1 MKDYPKSGDRTTRK
15 DSVATGDFEHEI
27 TLNGLFR
34 LDPVFDQLIAHP
46 SYLPYL
52 KEFMGEPQLVNTWSI
67 SKYEGRGA
75 THWHNG
81 AQPHEYV
88 VHNGEIRSKMVNVI
102 TMLTPNHPGDG
113 CFAVIPGSHKK
124 NFTLDYERW
133 GRSGLD
139 TPGAVEITGEPG
151 DVMVMTEALVHTGS
165 AKTTSRRRTTLQYN
179 HVHSRLAAGF
189 CMFDDPGG
197 TGLHNS
203 RHTWMPPS
211 IRERFTEE

>member
-1 MKDYPKSGDRTTRK
+1 
-15 DSVATGDFEHEI
+15 
-27 TLNGLFR
+27 
-34 LDPVFDQLIAHP
+34 
-46 SYLPYL
+46 
-52 KEFMGEPQLVNTWSI
+52 
-67 SKYEGRGA
+67 
-75 THWHNG
+75 
-81 AQPHEYV
+81 
-88 VHNGEIRSKMVNVI
+88 MVNVI

-124 NFTLDYERW
+124 NFTLDYGRW

-139 TPGAVEITGEPG
+139 MPGAVEITGEPG

-165 AKTTSRRRTTLQYN
+165 AKTTSRRWTTLQYN

-211 IRERFTEE
+211 IRERFTEEQKALTEYMDYTLLICLCPTLRMTHDHPTLIKEAPSELLEHERRHRHSITGSRIRMLRLLKRGEAKGVREAGELIGYSWRHTRRWLTTY